1 MIINGK
7 ELSQNILNEC
17 KNQLTNYSKKQLVVV
32 TIGDDPASK
41 VYVRNK
47 QKAAEQVGLEFKN
60 IRFSEEE
67 DFNYIYYSLLNLIY
81 PNGYDSQEI
90 NSSLAG
96 MIIQLPIVSKTL
108 NEKQK
113 KTIISMVPD
122 CLDVD
127 GFNLTSEFIPCTPKG
142 ILYMFRSIPDY
153 SLKGKTAL
161 VIGRS
166 NIVGKPI
173 AKLLLS
179 EDCTVIQAHSKTP
192 KTTLLRMFAYADIV
206 ISAVGKANLITE
218 NDAIQYFKDNRHEYY
233 SGFEVNKGNRV
244 IIDVGMNRDE
254 NGKLCGDLS
263 ESFKESYSKYYSP
276 VPGGVGP
283 MTVAMLMDNAKEAIC
298 RS

>member
-1 MIINGK
+1 MIISGK
-7 ELSQNILNEC
+7 ELSQHILNDC
-17 KNQLTNYSKKQLVVV
+17 KSQLSNYSKKQLIVV

-47 QKAAEQVGLEFKN
+47 QKAAEQVGLEFNN

-67 DFNYIYYSLLNLIY
+67 DFNSIYYSLLNLIY
-81 PNGYDSQEI
+81 INGHNNQEI
-90 NSSLAG
+90 NSSIAG
-96 MIIQLPIVSKTL
+96 IIIQLPMASKVL
-108 NEKQK
+108 NERQK
-113 KTIISMVPD
+113 KDIIDIVPD

-127 GFNLTSEFIPCTPKG
+127 GFNLTSNFIPCTPKG
-142 ILYMFRSIPDY
+142 IIYMLKSIPNY

-173 AKLLLS
+173 AKLLLN
-179 EDCTVIQAHSKTP
+179 EDCTIIQAHSKTP
-192 KTTLLRMFAYADIV
+192 KNTLLRMFAYADIV

-233 SGFEVNKGNRV
+233 SGFEVNKDNRV

-263 ESFKESYSKYYSP
+263 ESFKEAYSKYYSP

-283 MTVAMLMDNAKEAIC
+283 MTVAMLMDNTKEAIC
-298 RS
+298 KS

>member
-7 ELSQNILNEC
+7 ELSQDILNEC
-17 KNQLTNYSKKQLVVV
+17 KNQLANYSKRQLIVV
-32 TIGDDPASK
+32 TIGGDPASK

-47 QKAAEQVGLEFKN
+47 QKAAEQVGLEFNN

-67 DFNYIYYSLLNLIY
+67 DFNSIYHFLLNLIY
-81 PNGYDSQEI
+81 INGCNTQGI
-90 NSSLAG
+90 NSSIAG
-96 MIIQLPIVSKTL
+96 MIIQLPIISKVL

-113 KTIISMVPD
+113 KNIIDIVPD

-127 GFNLTSEFIPCTPKG
+127 GFNLNSKFIPCTPKG
-142 ILYMFRSIPDY
+142 ILYMLRSIPNY

-173 AKLLLS
+173 AKLLLN
-179 EDCTVIQAHSKTP
+179 EDCTVIQAHSRTP
-192 KTTLLRMFAYADIV
+192 KNTLLRMFAYADIV

-233 SGFEVNKGNRV
+233 SGFEINKNNRV

-263 ESFKESYSKYYSP
+263 ESFKEDYSKYYSP

-283 MTVAMLMDNAKEAIC
+283 MTVAMLIDNVKEVIC

>member
-7 ELSQNILNEC
+7 ELSQDILNEC
-17 KNQLTNYSKKQLVVV
+17 KNQLANYSKRQLIVV

-47 QKAAEQVGLEFKN
+47 QKAAEQVGLEFNN
-60 IRFSEEE
+60 IRFSEKE
-67 DFNYIYYSLLNLIY
+67 DFNSIYYSLLNLIY
-81 PNGYDSQEI
+81 PNGYDAQEI
-90 NSSLAG
+90 NNSIAG
-96 MIIQLPIVSKTL
+96 MIIQLPIISKVL

-113 KTIISMVPD
+113 KNIIDIVPD

-127 GFNLTSEFIPCTPKG
+127 GFNLTSDFIPCTPKG
-142 ILYMFRSIPDY
+142 ILYMLRSIPNY

-173 AKLLLS
+173 AKLLLN

-192 KTTLLRMFAYADIV
+192 KSTLLRMFAYADIV

-233 SGFEVNKGNRV
+233 SGFEVNKYNRI

-263 ESFKESYSKYYSP
+263 ESFKEAYSKYYSP

>member
-7 ELSQNILNEC
+7 ELSQDILNKC
-17 KNQLTNYSKKQLVVV
+17 KRQLANYSKRQLIVV

-47 QKAAEQVGLEFKN
+47 QKAAEQVGLEFNN

-67 DFNYIYYSLLNLIY
+67 DFNSIYHFLLNLIY
-81 PNGYDSQEI
+81 INGYNNQKI
-90 NSSLAG
+90 NNSIAG
-96 MIIQLPIVSKTL
+96 MIIQLPIVSKVL
-108 NEKQK
+108 NERQK
-113 KTIISMVPD
+113 KDITNIVPD

-127 GFNLTSEFIPCTPKG
+127 GFNLTSKFIPCTPKG
-142 ILYMFRSIPDY
+142 ILYMLRSIPNY

-173 AKLLLS
+173 AKLLLN
-179 EDCTVIQAHSKTP
+179 EDCTVIQVHSRTP
-192 KTTLLRMFAYADIV
+192 KNTLLRMFAYADIV
-206 ISAVGKANLITE
+206 ISAVGKANLITK

-233 SGFEVNKGNRV
+233 SGFEVNKDNRV

-263 ESFKESYSKYYSP
+263 ESFKEDYSKYYSP

-283 MTVAMLMDNAKEAIC
+283 MTVAMLMDNVKEVIC

>member
-7 ELSQNILNEC
+7 ELSQDILNEC
-17 KNQLTNYSKKQLVVV
+17 KNQLVNYPKKQLVVV

-47 QKAAEQVGLEFKN
+47 QKAAEQVGLEFNN

-67 DFNYIYYSLLNLIY
+67 DFNLIYYSLLDLIY
-81 PNGYDSQEI
+81 TNGYAAQEV

-96 MIIQLPIVSKTL
+96 VIIQLPIVSKTL

-113 KTIISMVPD
+113 KTIIDIVPD

-142 ILYMFRSIPDY
+142 ILYMLRSIPNY

-161 VIGRS
+161 IIGRS

-173 AKLLLS
+173 AKLLLN

-192 KTTLLRMFAYADIV
+192 KSTLLRMFAYADV
-206 ISAVGKANLITE
+206 VVSAVGKADLITE

-233 SGFEVNKGNRV
+233 SGFEVNKNNRV

-263 ESFKESYSKYYSP
+263 ESFKETYSKYYSP

>member
-7 ELSQNILNEC
+7 ELSQHILNDC
-17 KNQLTNYSKKQLVVV
+17 KSQLSNYPKRQLMVV
-32 TIGDDPASK
+32 TIGDDSASK

-47 QKAAEQVGLEFKN
+47 QKAAEQVGLEFNN

-67 DFNYIYYSLLNLIY
+67 DFNSIYYSLLNLIY
-81 PNGYDSQEI
+81 PNGYDAQEI
-90 NSSLAG
+90 NNSIAG
-96 MIIQLPIVSKTL
+96 MIIQLPIVSKVL
-108 NEKQK
+108 NERQK
-113 KTIISMVPD
+113 KDIANIVPD

-127 GFNLTSEFIPCTPKG
+127 GFNLTSKFIPCTPKG
-142 ILYMFRSIPDY
+142 ILYMLRSIPNY

-173 AKLLLS
+173 AKLLLN
-179 EDCTVIQAHSKTP
+179 EDCTVIQAHSRTP
-192 KTTLLRMFAYADIV
+192 KNTLLRMFAYADIV
-206 ISAVGKANLITE
+206 ISAVGKANLITK

-233 SGFEVNKGNRV
+233 SGFEVNKDNRV

-263 ESFKESYSKYYSP
+263 ESFKEDYSKYYSP

-283 MTVAMLMDNAKEAIC
+283 MTVAMLMDNVKEVIC

>member
-7 ELSQNILNEC
+7 ELSQDILNEC
-17 KNQLTNYSKKQLVVV
+17 KNQLVNYPKRQLVVV

-47 QKAAEQVGLEFKN
+47 QKAAEQIGLEFNN

-67 DFNYIYYSLLNLIY
+67 DFNFIYYSLLNLIY
-81 PNGYDSQEI
+81 TNGYSSQEV
-90 NSSLAG
+90 NPSLAG

-113 KTIISMVPD
+113 KTIIDIVPD

-142 ILYMFRSIPDY
+142 ILYMLRSIPNY
-153 SLKGKTAL
+153 SLRGKTAL

-173 AKLLLS
+173 AKLLLN

-192 KTTLLRMFAYADIV
+192 KNTLLRMFAYADVV
-206 ISAVGKANLITE
+206 ISAVGRANLITE
-218 NDAIQYFKDNRHEYY
+218 EDAIQYFKDNRHEYY
-233 SGFEVNKGNRV
+233 SGFEVNKDNRI

-263 ESFKESYSKYYSP
+263 ESFKEAYSKYYSP